1 MELRELLNIKVLP
14 HRITDSLYQLEN
26 KLFHLSYKDEVSLFT
41 CVKNGDLQAL
51 FTKIKILDSITV
63 GKMSDDVLQQ
73 YKYIAVSSMTL
84 ATRYAIEGGLNESDA
99 YAYSDLFINKIDN
112 CTDCN
117 TIIQLLA
124 QGIVKLT
131 NTVAEEKKKQA
142 FSPHIQKCITYI
154 SKNLNKKIKITDL
167 ADACNLSCDYLS
179 CLFKKEMNENLSSY
193 ILRQKLETAKQLL
206 LEGVDA
212 ATICTTLAF
221 SSQSHF
227 ISTFKKQYSLT
238 PKEFVSKSK

>member
-1 MELRELLNIKVLP
+1 MELQELLNIKVLP
-14 HRITDSLYQLEN
+14 HKITNSLYQLES
-26 KLFHLSYKDEVSLFT
+26 KLFHMSYKDEVQLFS
-41 CVKNGDLQAL
+41 CVKNGDLPGL
-51 FTKIKILDSITV
+51 FSKIKVLDSIAV
-63 GKMSDDVLQQ
+63 GKMSDDVIQQ
-73 YKYIAVSSMTL
+73 YKYIAVSSITL

-99 YAYSDLFINKIDN
+99 YAYSDLFINKIDHCSDSN
-112 CTDCN
+112 M
-117 TIIQLLA
+117 IVQLLA

-154 SKNLNKKIKITDL
+154 SKNLNKKIKISDL
-167 ADACNLSCDYLS
+167 AKECNLSADYLS

-206 LEGVDA
+206 LEGVDTV
-212 ATICTTLAF
+212 TICSTLAF

-238 PKEFVSKSK
+238 PKEFVRKSK